1 MDFIHTGRGVI
12 FLTKQKKKIL
22 FDILL
27 LALWAILMVYSLT
40 GAYWHEIL
48 GLTLF
53 VLTTAHLLINR
64 RWLCAVTRRIFKTKF
79 SITTVNY
86 IVDAL
91 LLIFTLFTMASGVL
105 VSIALFPLLA
115 SDNIEL
121 WVFLHG
127 WSAYLSMVLVSVHIG
142 LHLKAIA
149 AHLRL
154 NRLRGPFRAL
164 YHLIAAGLV
173 TYGLLASVRYP
184 YPVYQHTQPDDAS
197 AASLTGTA
205 VMEAES
211 PSAIASYALE
221 PSSCEFEQDDLNS
234 TTEGGKGGR
243 NRRNGRKGGRY
254 NDRGTHHTI

>member
-142 LHLKAIA
+142 PAPKGYLRASSVKPPARAIS
-149 AHLRL
+149 
-154 NRLRGPFRAL
+154 RAL
-164 YHLIAAGLV
+164 PSDRRRPCHVRSVGIGSVSIPGL
-173 TYGLLASVRYP
+173 P
-184 YPVYQHTQPDDAS
+184 KHT
-197 AASLTGTA
+197 TG
-205 VMEAES
+205 
-211 PSAIASYALE
+211 
-221 PSSCEFEQDDLNS
+221 
-234 TTEGGKGGR
+234 
-243 NRRNGRKGGRY
+243 
-254 NDRGTHHTI
+254 